1 MKALISVYDK
11 PEVLDLAKDIS
22 KKYGIIASDGTAK
35 FLNENGIDAK
45 PISEIVGIR
54 QTNWIKTLH
63 YKLYEMIFN
72 GDIEIVV
79 VDLYPF
85 EEEQN
90 IENIDIGGVTLI
102 RAAAKANCIIVSSKN
117 QYKEVISRLNN
128 IDDEF
133 KQRLIVEA
141 FLRVAEYDVAIAKWF
156 AGLLIEFHDG

>member
-11 PEVLDLAKDIS
+11 PSVLDLAK
-22 KKYGIIASDGTAK
+22 KLAERYEIIASDGTAK

-45 PISEIVGIR
+45 TISEIVGIR

-85 EEEQN
+85 EEKQS

-102 RAAAKANCIIVSSKN
+102 RAAAKANCIVVSSKRK
-117 QYKEVISRLNN
+117 YKEVIDRLDS
-128 IDDEF
+128 IDGEF
-133 KQRLIVEA
+133 KQKLIVEA
-141 FLRVAEYDVAIAKWF
+141 FLRVAEYDVAIARWF
-156 AGLLIEFHDG
+156 ASMSFPHKKQ